1 MNVIGLTGG
10 IGSGKSTVSAYLKE
24 KGCVIIDADKIARR
38 VTEQGSPILDQLAAA
53 FGQDILF
60 SDGTLNR
67 KKLGHIVFADPQK
80 KALLDQI
87 TLGAVCGKI
96 REELERVR
104 KAAERGEKNDG
115 KDGEKSADEIVILDV
130 PLLFETGL
138 DELADS
144 VWVVDAE
151 DETRIQ
157 RICERDQ
164 MSREDAENRIA
175 SQMSREER
183 CRNAGN
189 VIDNSGDL
197 DHLYEQIERLIGE
210 SK

>member
-10 IGSGKSTVSAYLKE
+10 IGSGKSTVSSYLKE
-24 KGCVIIDADKIARR
+24 KGYTIIDADQIARR
-38 VTEQGSPILDQLAAA
+38 VTEPGSPILDQLAAA

-60 SDGTLNR
+60 EDGSLNR
-67 KKLGHIVFADPQK
+67 KKLGHIVFADPEK
-80 KALLDQI
+80 KARLDQI

-96 REELERVR
+96 REDLESVR
-104 KAAERGEKNDG
+104 EAAKGGKTDADG
-115 KDGEKSADEIVILDV
+115 IVVLDV

-138 DELADS
+138 DELADA
-144 VWVVDAE
+144 VWVVDAT
-151 DETRIQ
+151 DETRI
-157 RICERDQ
+157 RRVCARDQ
-164 MSREDAENRIA
+164 MSRQDAENRLA

-183 CRNAGN
+183 CRRADS

-210 SK
+210 LK